1 MGIENINQKR
11 DSNNRRNRLMPNL
24 LGLEF
29 RTILLTK
36 ILHLGK
42 SKVIYSYIRSVNEL
56 STYYVLTLVSTE
68 RDSIEGNRQILAFSE
83 YVF

>member
-1 MGIENINQKR
+1 
-11 DSNNRRNRLMPNL
+11 MPNL

-42 SKVIYSYIRSVNEL
+42 SEVIYSYIQSVNEL

-68 RDSIEGNRQILAFSE
+68 RYSIEGNGQILAFSE
-83 YVF
+83 VRILEETDRQKC